1 MTKTILRKPKEFR
14 SMELQVY
21 CMTILQDH
29 HSSMRDSDLRAIIP
43 WQEELMLHSSPSIT
57 ANIDFD
63 GVQADTAMHLLDL
76 HWNRQH
82 LSYLLTYRPAV
93 MDSLVRNGPY
103 SNKLLL
109 NAIYLQSSLYSDR
122 TCLRLNSADPQSRG
136 MAYYN
141 RFKVLLADYV
151 DKPTIP
157 TVVALLTC
165 GACLVP
171 RGMQSAGWIF
181 CGIGYRMLTDI
192 GCHLDVQTVAID
204 SSNYRSCAIDLELRK
219 RVYWGA
225 YVGDMLQSLFLG
237 RSPTTPEVHGTVSR
251 EYFDSYEELEE
262 WKPYN
267 DPLIEPL
274 GMRVSAY
281 QTRPSYALSI
291 FQSLLRLCDIM
302 GRVIREFY
310 STTSAETAEE
320 TLLEERDKVREQLLR
335 WKADLP
341 EWLRFEPG
349 VDVTPPP
356 HQITPQCLSAAF
368 RIWKLV
374 EVYKQTFTLRRA
386 QYGIPYASYCA
397 VVVILQQTGQDSE
410 EHINCI
416 RFFWLALLEYQRGC
430 NYGLKR
436 PLKLLKSLMLRL
448 EKVAQNIDMEEPA
461 DEIQN
466 LPDLQAD
473 LDSVFNSMFNQGST
487 IDSMEK
493 VGWDLATNFGALGED
508 TNFGTV
514 EDSVFGFCM

>member
-1 MTKTILRKPKEFR
+1 
-14 SMELQVY
+14 
-21 CMTILQDH
+21 
-29 HSSMRDSDLRAIIP
+29 
-43 WQEELMLHSSPSIT
+43 
-57 ANIDFD
+57 
-63 GVQADTAMHLLDL
+63 
-76 HWNRQH
+76 
-82 LSYLLTYRPAV
+82 

-204 SSNYRSCAIDLELRK
+204 SSNYRSSAIDLELRK

-237 RSPTTPEVHGTVSR
+237 RSPTMPEVHGTVSK

-262 WKPYN
+262 WKPYT

-281 QTRPSYALSI
+281 QARPSYALST

-356 HQITPQCLSAAF
+356 HQITPHAIFWTLTILTEQAFLNRGHFTFTLDTESKREAEERCLNAAL

-386 QYGIPYASYCA
+386 QYGISYASYCA
-397 VVVILQQTGQDSE
+397 VVVILQQASHDSE
-410 EHINCI
+410 EHIKCI

-436 PLKLLKSLMLRL
+436 PLKLLKSLMRRL
-448 EKVAQNIDMEEPA
+448 EGIAQDNEPE
-461 DEIQN
+461 DTGGNNQQ

-473 LDSVFNSMFNQGST
+473 FNSLFGSFHGAEGVASWHGVT
-487 IDSMEK
+487 DLWDPSASTNLLFEDANLGVID
-493 VGWDLATNFGALGED
+493 
-508 TNFGTV
+508 
-514 EDSVFGFCM
+514 DSVFGFYMR

>member
-1 MTKTILRKPKEFR
+1 
-14 SMELQVY
+14 
-21 CMTILQDH
+21 
-29 HSSMRDSDLRAIIP
+29 
-43 WQEELMLHSSPSIT
+43 
-57 ANIDFD
+57 
-63 GVQADTAMHLLDL
+63 
-76 HWNRQH
+76 
-82 LSYLLTYRPAV
+82 
-93 MDSLVRNGPY
+93 
-103 SNKLLL
+103 
-109 NAIYLQSSLYSDR
+109 
-122 TCLRLNSADPQSRG
+122 
-136 MAYYN
+136 
-141 RFKVLLADYV
+141 
-151 DKPTIP
+151 
-157 TVVALLTC
+157 
-165 GACLVP
+165 
-171 RGMQSAGWIF
+171 
-181 CGIGYRMLTDI
+181 
-192 GCHLDVQTVAID
+192 
-204 SSNYRSCAIDLELRK
+204 
-219 RVYWGA
+219 
-225 YVGDMLQSLFLG
+225 MLQSLFLG
-237 RSPTTPEVHGTVSR
+237 RSPTMPEVHGTVSR

-356 HQITPQCLSAAF
+356 HQITPHAAF

>member
-1 MTKTILRKPKEFR
+1 
-14 SMELQVY
+14 
-21 CMTILQDH
+21 
-29 HSSMRDSDLRAIIP
+29 
-43 WQEELMLHSSPSIT
+43 
-57 ANIDFD
+57 
-63 GVQADTAMHLLDL
+63 
-76 HWNRQH
+76 
-82 LSYLLTYRPAV
+82 

-192 GCHLDVQTVAID
+192 GCHLDVQTVALD
-204 SSNYRSCAIDLELRK
+204 SSNYRASAIDLELRK

-237 RSPTTPEVHGTVSR
+237 RSPTMPEVHGTVSR
-251 EYFDSYEELEE
+251 EYFDSHEELEE

-274 GMRVSAY
+274 GMRVSSY
-281 QTRPSYALSI
+281 QPRPSYALST

-302 GRVIREFY
+302 GRVIRAFY
-310 STTSAETAEE
+310 STSSAETSEE
-320 TLLEERDKVREQLLR
+320 TLLEERDRVREQLLT
-335 WKADLP
+335 WKAELP
-341 EWLRFEPG
+341 GWLQFEPG
-349 VDVTPPP
+349 VDITPPP
-356 HQITPQCLSAAF
+356 HQITPHAIFWTLIILTEQAFLNRGHFAFSLSVESKREAEEKCLNAAF

-374 EVYKQTFTLRRA
+374 EVYKHTFTLRRA
-386 QYGIPYASYCA
+386 QYGISYASYCA

-466 LPDLQAD
+466 LLDLQAD

-487 IDSMEK
+487 MNSMEK
-493 VGWDLATNFGALGED
+493 GGCDLAANFGALGED

-514 EDSVFGFCM
+514 EDSVFGFCSVNLGLSTNYHATPSYFNSNAAKTQAPDICIPVGATALNICAT